1 MRLWTCKRSF
11 YFYDTLDI
19 RYLARLISPMRRCA
33 IILVLVAFIF
43 SSGGEW
49 AVLQCVAW
57 ANMIREYSEMV
68 PFPEAVK
75 MTFSGEYPCAM
86 CKAIAEKKQTENN
99 KTAALVKH
107 EKLVS
112 PSEFSYRPRAAT
124 LTSQYYVVRESFL
137 QTRSDVPPTPPPRVA

>member
-1 MRLWTCKRSF
+1 
-11 YFYDTLDI
+11 
-19 RYLARLISPMRRCA
+19 MRRCA
-33 IILVLVAFIF
+33 ILLVLVAFIF

-75 MTFSGEYPCAM
+75 MTFSGEYPCAL
-86 CKAIAEKKQTENN
+86 CKAIAEKKQSDNG
-99 KTAALVKH
+99 KIAALAKH
-107 EKLVS
+107 EKLIATPV
-112 PSEFSYRPRAAT
+112 FSCRPRVAMPMPPF
-124 LTSQYYVVRESFL
+124 YVMRESFL